1 MNTMTKLYGKK
12 LAAWEKTRDLNA
24 ELRPALRGMKRAG
37 RSKTGIAATTMR
49 LKKRGKGV
57 VAVPDTEPPQL
68 TAQQVR
74 SALERVRR

>member
-1 MNTMTKLYGKK
+1 MSKLSRKK

-24 ELRPALRGMKRAG
+24 ELRRALRGMKRGG

-57 VAVPDTEPPQL
+57 VAVPDTEPSTF
-68 TAQQVR
+68 TAEEVRDTLEQVR
-74 SALERVRR
+74 R

>member
-1 MNTMTKLYGKK
+1 MTKLYGKK

-24 ELRPALRGMKRAG
+24 ELRRALRGMKRVR
-37 RSKTGIAATTMR
+37 RSKTDIAATTMR

-57 VAVPDTEPPQL
+57 VAVPDAELPAL

-74 SALERVRR
+74 DTLERVRR